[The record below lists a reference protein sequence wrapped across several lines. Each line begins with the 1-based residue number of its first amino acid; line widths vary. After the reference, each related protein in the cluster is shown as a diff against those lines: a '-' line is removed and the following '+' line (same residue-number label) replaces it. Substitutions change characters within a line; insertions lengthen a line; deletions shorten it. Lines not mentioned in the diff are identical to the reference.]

1 MTDIIKDNI
10 STVIS
15 GSYRKH
21 LTQMFNLKSFLED
34 KGITVLSPVGSHAV
48 NPGEEFVI
56 LDADPLHDE
65 RILQDS
71 VFAKIRKSSFL
82 VVLNKDNY
90 IGKAALLEIGYA
102 IAQGL
107 QVLTIEPVDDPN
119 IKPYTRNIK
128 DIFKDAP
135 TL

>member
-1 MTDIIKDNI
+1 MADIIKDNI

-21 LTQMFNLKSFLED
+21 LTQMFNIKSFLED

-107 QVLTIEPVDDPN
+107 QVLTVEPVDDPN

-128 DIFKDAP
+128 DVFKDAP